1 MSEPVITLWYNAD
14 DPAGEVVR
22 LGRELYSKQGE
33 ERISLAEDSL
43 ALYLGSTRHNLRGSN
58 SNPLGLV
65 DVLTDA
71 GVENGIQSIVD
82 TKVNTILKN
91 RVRPMFVTD
100 GADTDTKQRA
110 EAMQRACDGVMYEQ
124 KLQARKLRGVAM
136 SGYIF
141 EGGGIEWYAD
151 CANSRIVAT
160 PVWCWNF
167 FVSKREAQHG
177 EPRQKF
183 TRQLIDRGVLLSFL
197 ANAPTRVR
205 EAVKQAQAASWRDT
219 NDDMRDASK
228 LSDQVVIYKA
238 WHLPSGR
245 VDLDDP
251 RAWGKSEDGT
261 RSVKANHD
269 GRHVVAL
276 DGGDDGEAIE
286 LVDVPWPHDHFPVAW
301 FKPNFVPGS
310 YWGRG
315 EPEILATAQIEV
327 NRWNTRINQIIRKH
341 AVPRTFV
348 SKESGLNPASM
359 NNNPDNIYQVKGSA
373 STAVQVENVP
383 AVPTDLL
390 QRTSML
396 MQWMR
401 DQRGVSEMSLKAQKP
416 AGINHEP
423 GMAFLADTESMRHTD
438 EFQAWEEF
446 HIDCYRNIIRCFDEL
461 AENDPNYEVVFERD
475 EMLIRE
481 KWRNIRL
488 SNYFMMKLAPT
499 NLFKQDPAQR
509 ADQISDLVEKGL
521 LPPESYFDAIDTP
534 DLKALIGNRAAMKR
548 NIERC
553 LTSIVKSGT
562 VTELEQPHPYMDL
575 QAAKML
581 GIQRLNEL
589 QVDEPENWRSVNA
602 LTQWLELVDETI
614 QQGTAAGNQ
623 APAGANVQALAP
635 GAAVPPPQAGGAPPP
650 QPNMPPPQGPQ

>member
-1 MSEPVITLWYNAD
+1 VPEPTITLWYNQPQ
-14 DPAGEVVR
+14 PAAEVVR

-65 DVLTDA
+65 DVLTEA
-71 GVENGIQSIVD
+71 GVENGIQAITD

-110 EAMQRACDGVMYEQ
+110 EAMQRACDGVMYQQ
-124 KLQARKLRGVAM
+124 KLQGRKLRGVAM
-136 SGYIF
+136 AGYIF
-141 EGGGIEWYAD
+141 EGGGVEWFAD

-183 TRQLIDRGVLLSFL
+183 ARLLIDRGVLLSFL
-197 ANAPTRVR
+197 ASASPMVR
-205 EAVKQAQAASWRDT
+205 DAVKNAQAANWKDT

-245 VDLDDP
+245 VDLDDNK
-251 RAWGKSEDGT
+251 AWGKNEDGT
-261 RSVKANHD
+261 RAVRANHD

-276 DGGDDGEAIE
+276 DGGDDGDAIE

-348 SKESGLNPASM
+348 SKDSGLNPASM

-373 STAVQVENVP
+373 ATAVQVENVP

-390 QRTSML
+390 QRTQML

-401 DQRGVSEMSLKAQKP
+401 DQRGVSEMSMKAQKP
-416 AGINHEP
+416 SGINHEP

-446 HIDCYRNIIRCFDEL
+446 HLDCYKNIVRCFDEL
-461 AENDPNYEVVFERD
+461 AENDTDFEVVFEKD
-475 EMLIRE
+475 QKLIRQRW
-481 KWRNIRL
+481 KDIRL
-488 SNYFMMKLAPT
+488 SNFFMLKLWPT

-509 ADQISDLVEKGL
+509 ADQIADMVEKGL
-521 LPPESYFDAIDTP
+521 FPPEKYFDAIDAP
-534 DLKALIGNRAAMKR
+534 DIKALMGNRAAMEQ
-548 NIERC
+548 NVQRC
-553 LTSIVKSGT
+553 LQSIIESGE
-562 VTELEQPHPYMDL
+562 VTELEQPTPYMDL
-575 QAAKML
+575 QLAKQL
-581 GIQRLNEL
+581 GIQRMNEL
-589 QVDEPENWRSVNA
+589 QVDEPDNWKSVNA
-602 LTQWLELVDETI
+602 LTQWLELVDATI
-614 QQGTAAGNQ
+614 MQGTAAGNQ
-623 APAGANVQALAP
+623 APAGANVQALNAA
-635 GAAVPPPQAGGAPPP
+635 AAVPPPDAGGAPP
-650 QPNMPPPQGPQ
+650 PNMPPPQGMQ